1 MNIRRKL
8 AGDHWGGRID
18 FTIESR
24 ESDRIVAKMPVTEDA
39 KNPFGTM
46 HAGALIWF
54 ADIAATLCAI
64 GDLETIGENGEGF
77 PLAIDLHTVVTG
89 NESAGILTA
98 TATTTKRGKK
108 LVVIRTEVRGETG
121 RLMIDMTTTH
131 LRAG

>member
-1 MNIRRKL
+1 MNIRQKL

>member
-77 PLAIDLHTVVTG
+77 PLAIDLHVVVTG

>member
-98 TATTTKRGKK
+98 TATTTKRGKR

>member
-77 PLAIDLHTVVTG
+77 PLAIDLHIVVTG